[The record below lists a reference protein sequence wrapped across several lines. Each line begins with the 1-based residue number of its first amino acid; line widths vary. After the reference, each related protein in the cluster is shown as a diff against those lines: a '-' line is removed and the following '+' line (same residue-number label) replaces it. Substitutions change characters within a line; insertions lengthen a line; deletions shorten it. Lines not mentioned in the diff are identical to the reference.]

1 MVNENI
7 AMYKS
12 KRFAIRIVNMYKY
25 LCSEKK
31 EYILSKQVLRSGT
44 SIGAN
49 IAEAECEKTKVLT
62 ETRQRYI
69 QLQEE
74 ADMIEIQIMRSIA
87 PAVITSNDYDI
98 IMDALIHNIDRRMIS
113 EKYNVS
119 YNRVAH
125 KISNALQCTII

>member
-1 MVNENI
+1 MKVKDKVKRLKTLQKDI
-7 AMYKS
+7 A
-12 KRFAIRIVNMYKY
+12 
-25 LCSEKK
+25 LCGRVIDYYAS
-31 EYILSKQVLRSGT
+31 
-44 SIGAN
+44 
-49 IAEAECEKTKVLT
+49 ECEKTKVLT